1 MQTEFRNQD
10 KYIERRL
17 EAVAADV
24 CQDLQPW
31 YISFVFF
38 PFQKERGHSS
48 SEWINEAA
56 PQNKVNRPGSALRQ
70 FINITPAASCLIA
83 ALEGKM
89 KIPER

>member
-10 KYIERRL
+10 KCIERRL

-24 CQDLQPW
+24 CLDLQPW
-31 YISFVFF
+31 YIYFIPP

-56 PQNKVNRPGSALRQ
+56 PQNKVNRPGFALRQ
-70 FINITPAASCLIA
+70 FINITPAASYLIA
-83 ALEGKM
+83 AFGGEM